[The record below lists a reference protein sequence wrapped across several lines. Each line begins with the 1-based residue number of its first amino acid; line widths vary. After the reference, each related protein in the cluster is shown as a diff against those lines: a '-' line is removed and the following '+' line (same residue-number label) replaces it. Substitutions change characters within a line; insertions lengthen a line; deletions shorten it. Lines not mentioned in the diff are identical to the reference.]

1 MTHHR
6 SPLARLAALALATTA
21 LAAARPAAAVEP
33 YVATGF
39 PYALV
44 GVAQPIN
51 GMFAVRA
58 DFGGIAHRAYSG
70 TTSDN
75 DFKGNI
81 DYNRFALLGDWFVA
95 GGGFRLTAGAT
106 VNTAKATMKAS
117 SHDGTITIGGTQYN
131 APSSTYYVTSELS
144 FPKTTPYVGLGWGHH
159 DNAPGLSFSFDV
171 GASIGTAKA
180 TPLAASPALASEL
193 ALNQQ
198 GAADLAQE
206 NRDFQD
212 EVHKFKAVPQLT
224 FGLGYRF

>member
-1 MTHHR
+1 MIHR
-6 SPLARLAALALATTA
+6 TARPRLAALALATLA
-21 LAAARPAAAVEP
+21 LAAARPAAAVEA
-33 YVATGF
+33 YAATGF

-44 GVAQPIN
+44 GIAQPIN
-51 GMFAVRA
+51 GSFAVRA
-58 DFGGIAHRAYSG
+58 DFGGIAHHAYSG

-95 GGGFRLTAGAT
+95 SGGLRLSAGAT

-159 DNAPGLSFSFDV
+159 DSAPGLSFSFDA
-171 GASIGTAKA
+171 GASIGTARA
-180 TPLAASPALASEL
+180 TPLKASPALASEL

-212 EVHKFKAVPQLT
+212 AVHKFKAIPQLT
-224 FGLGYRF
+224 VGLGYRF

>member
-1 MTHHR
+1 MTHR
-6 SPLARLAALALATTA
+6 PVRRRLATLALACLA
-21 LAAARPAAAVEP
+21 LAATRPAAAVEA
-33 YVATGF
+33 YAASGF

-44 GVAQPIN
+44 GIAQPIN
-51 GMFAVRA
+51 VSFAVRA
-58 DFGGIAHRAYSG
+58 DFGGIAHHAYSG

-81 DYNRFALLGDWFVA
+81 DYNRFALLGDWFPA
-95 GGGFRLTAGAT
+95 NGGFRLTAGAT

-159 DNAPGLSFSFDV
+159 DSAPGLSFSFDI

-180 TPLAASPALASEL
+180 TPLQASPALASEL

-198 GAADLAQE
+198 GAADLAHE

-212 EVHKFKAVPQLT
+212 EVHKFKAIPQLT
-224 FGLGYRF
+224 LGLGYRF